1 MYRRKIPLNVSVSKE
16 IVEKIEQ
23 EAQNLAMSKSLYM
36 EILLRKV
43 FGMEPL
49 IKGEKNGQN

>member
-1 MYRRKIPLNVSVSKE
+1 MYRRKMPLNVSVSKE

-49 IKGEKNGQN
+49 IKGEKDD